1 MQTHEHHSDGPA
13 TKKTGLPVKAGIAA
27 SGIIVTPY
35 IADLVNPGAGIVEE
49 ITVALHGTGLG
60 NGLAGGFN
68 ALLNS
73 IPIVGE
79 TLAAGGVATAAS
91 SGIIGIGGVL
101 LGNYIEKRQ
110 AASHSGQNKTN
121 WGKIIKYAALTT
133 SMLIA
138 LPSILTGLS
147 VGLTYLASLGG
158 VSMASSAAT
167 FLSGT
172 LGSIGAMEVV
182 TAGAGISSIFT
193 HLLTCGGAALSMA
206 GAMYLDSHSHNET
219 PNRSVSVEMVNDGP
233 VKAGKPY
240 KLAFRISDETGKN
253 LTDADL
259 RETYTKKLHVMLV
272 DSSLSDYHHIHPE
285 YDKNIGLFTASFI
298 PAAQGKYNVWNN
310 FTLRENGLN
319 AVLKNE
325 IPAERDYAIPPV
337 IQHTQSVGSG
347 DINITI
353 EAYPPLSAYKTSLLK
368 IQIKNKLGNDLN
380 LEQIMGA
387 PAHLAGFSKDG
398 EHSIHCHPVGSEPDT
413 YKRGSEKTLEF
424 HVEPERE
431 GFTKFFLQLKTGG
444 KEIVIPFGQ
453 YVQPASKL
461 ATRAERSARTAAQH
475 KHAVI

>member
-1 MQTHEHHSDGPA
+1 MQHHEHHNSDGSA
-13 TKKTGLPVKAGIAA
+13 AKKTSFPLKAAA
-27 SGIIVTPY
+27 VATSGIIVTPY
-35 IADLVNPGAGIVEE
+35 IADLVNPAAGIVEE
-49 ITVALHGTGLG
+49 ITMALHGTGLG

-68 ALLNS
+68 SLLNS

-79 TLAAGGVATAAS
+79 TLATGGVATAVS
-91 SGIIGIGGVL
+91 SGVIGIGGVL

-110 AASHSGQNKTN
+110 AENHSGKNKTN

-147 VGLTYLASLGG
+147 VGLTYLAGCVG
-158 VSMASSAAT
+158 MASSAAT

-172 LGSIGAMEVV
+172 LGSIGAMEVA

-206 GAMYLDSHSHNET
+206 GAMYLDSHAHNEA
-219 PNRSVSVEMVNDGP
+219 PNRSVSVEMVNDAT

-240 KLAFRISDETGKN
+240 KLSFRISDETGKN

-285 YDKNIGLFTASFI
+285 YDKNTGLFTASFI
-298 PAAQGKYNVWNN
+298 PAVQGKYNAWNN
-310 FTLRENGLN
+310 FTLQENGLN

-325 IPAERDYAIPPV
+325 IPTERDYAIPPV
-337 IQHTQSVGSG
+337 IQHTQSAGSG

-387 PAHLAGFSKDG
+387 AAHLAGFSKDG
-398 EHSIHCHPVGSEPDT
+398 EHSLHCHPVGNEPDT
-413 YKRGSEKTLEF
+413 YKRGSEKTL
-424 HVEPERE
+424 
-431 GFTKFFLQLKTGG
+431 
-444 KEIVIPFGQ
+444 
-453 YVQPASKL
+453 
-461 ATRAERSARTAAQH
+461 
-475 KHAVI
+475 